1 MSRFDGSYHHCAF
14 CGEQF
19 YIDNPGYYVYKKP
32 ASTKGSASMIYF
44 CRWNC
49 LRRFEKKKE
58 EEKQKRRYN
67 KMCKQSR

>member
-1 MSRFDGSYHHCAF
+1 MSRFDGLYHHCAF

-44 CRWNC
+44 CGWNC
-49 LRRFEKKKE
+49 MRGFEKKKE
-58 EEKQKRRYN
+58 QEKQKRQYN
-67 KMCKQSR
+67 KMCKRAR

>member
-14 CGEQF
+14 CGERF

-44 CRWNC
+44 CGWNC
-49 LRRFEKKKE
+49 MRGFEKKKE
-58 EEKQKRRYN
+58 EEKQKRRYTN
-67 KMCKQSR
+67 LCKRVR

>member
-19 YIDNPGYYVYKKP
+19 YIDNPGYYVFKKP
-32 ASTKGSASMIYF
+32 ASTKGSAPMIYF
-44 CRWNC
+44 CGWNC
-49 LRRFEKKKE
+49 MRGFEKKKE
-58 EEKQKRRYN
+58 QEKQKRRYN